1 MGKRELLIIVA
12 FAAVIA
18 LVYQFTAPPAKPGE
32 GFSFSRLF
40 RNVRQNMRGNT
51 AMAHNSDAGA
61 IPIGSAI
68 TQLRVTGVGKTKIFG
83 EDRRDVAYELEVESS
98 GPDEAT
104 ALQYARQTVLTKD
117 DLGSALALK
126 VTTPRE
132 GTQNPSLVLHVPL
145 KLPVKVSGTYGA
157 TVKGVAELELDVSS
171 GSVTAE
177 GITGAVTGYHRQG
190 EITIIDSASVDLT
203 LAGSRARFSHV
214 LGKLS
219 LNARSGRAEIRDSAG
234 AIQIDGA
241 SQELE
246 IISPHAPVR
255 ITARDGRIKIDR
267 PLAETKIEAQNTE
280 VDVTIEQAVPLTLLT
295 SERPLRLWI
304 AGSPSITLDVA
315 ATDGGSIQ
323 PTESFPLT
331 IDRSAR
337 EQRARQTIGSDGPR
351 VTLRNSGAS
360 IVIGKPK

>member
-1 MGKRELLIIVA
+1 
-12 FAAVIA
+12 
-18 LVYQFTAPPAKPGE
+18 
-32 GFSFSRLF
+32 
-40 RNVRQNMRGNT
+40 MRGNAAT
-51 AMAHNSDAGA
+51 AHNSDSGS
-61 IPIGSAI
+61 IPLGPGIK
-68 TQLRVTGVGKTKIFG
+68 QLRITGVGKTKIFG
-83 EDRRDVAYELEVESS
+83 EARQDIAYELDVESN

-126 VTTPRE
+126 VAPPRE
-132 GTQNPSLVLHVPL
+132 GTQNPSLVLHVPAN
-145 KLPVKVSGTYGA
+145 LPIKVSGTYGA
-157 TVKGVAELELDVSS
+157 IVKGVAELELDVS
-171 GSVTAE
+171 GGAVTAE
-177 GITGAVTGYHRQG
+177 GVTGAVTGYHRQG

-219 LNARSGRAEIRDSAG
+219 LNARSGRAEIRDSVG

-246 IISPHAPVR
+246 IVSPHALVR

-267 PLAETKIEAQNTE
+267 PLAETTVEAQSTE
-280 VDVTIEQAVPLTLLT
+280 VDVTIEQAVPMTLLT
-295 SERPLRLWI
+295 TERPLRLWMV
-304 AGSPSITLDVA
+304 GSPAITLDI
-315 ATDGGSIQ
+315 ATTEGGSIQ
-323 PTESFPLT
+323 PADSFPLT

-337 EQRARQTIGSDGPR
+337 EQRAHQVIGSDGPR
-351 VTLRNSGAS
+351 VTLRNTSAS

>member
-18 LVYQFTAPPAKPGE
+18 VVYQITAPPAKPGE

-40 RNVRQNMRGNT
+40 QRARQNMRGNAAT
-51 AMAHNSDAGA
+51 AHSSDAGS
-61 IPIGSAI
+61 IPIGPAI

-83 EDRRDVAYELEVESS
+83 EDRRDIAYELEVESN

-126 VTTPRE
+126 VTPPRE
-132 GTQNPSLVLHVPL
+132 GTQNPSLVLHVPA
-145 KLPVKVSGTYGA
+145 KLPVKLSGVYGG
-157 TVKGVAELELDVSS
+157 TVKGVVELELDISG

-177 GITGAVTGYHRQG
+177 GVTGAVTGYHRQSD
-190 EITIIDSASVDLT
+190 ITVIECASVDLT

-214 LGKLS
+214 LGKLT

-234 AIQIDGA
+234 PIQIDGA

-246 IISPHAPVR
+246 IVSPRGTVR

-267 PLAETKIEAQNTE
+267 PHAETKVEAQSTE
-280 VDVTIEQAVPLTLLT
+280 VDVTIEEAVPMTLLT
-295 SERPLRLWI
+295 SERPLRLWF
-304 AGSPSITLDVA
+304 AGSPAVTLDVA
-315 ATDGGSIQ
+315 ATEGGNIQ
-323 PTESFPLT
+323 TPDNFPLT
-331 IDRSAR
+331 VERSAR
-337 EQRARQTIGSDGPR
+337 EQRAHQVVGADGPR
-351 VTLRNSGAS
+351 ITLRNTSAS